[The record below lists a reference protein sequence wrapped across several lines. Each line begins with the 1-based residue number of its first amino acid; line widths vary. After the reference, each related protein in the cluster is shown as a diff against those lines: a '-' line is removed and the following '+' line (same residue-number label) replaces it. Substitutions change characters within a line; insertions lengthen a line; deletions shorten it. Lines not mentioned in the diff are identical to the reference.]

1 MTWLRRLL
9 AALFPPP
16 IVRHRFDPAECR
28 ERQKWAG
35 VAAAF
40 SPTTEPRLARGSQDR
55 GFE

>member
-1 MTWLRRLL
+1 MTWLNRLL

-16 IVRHRFDPAECR
+16 TVRHRFDPAECR

-40 SPTTEPRLARGSQDR
+40 SPNDPPARRRLSTQD
-55 GFE
+55 GFQ